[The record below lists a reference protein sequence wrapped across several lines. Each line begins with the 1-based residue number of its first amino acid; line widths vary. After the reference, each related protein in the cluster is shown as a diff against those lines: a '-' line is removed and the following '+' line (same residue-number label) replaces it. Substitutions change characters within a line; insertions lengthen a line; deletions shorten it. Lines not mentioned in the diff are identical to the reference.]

1 MDSMDYP
8 SIKEAWI
15 YSNEKIFELRAAVA
29 KSRKIDKAVS
39 VVTVGSFARREA
51 SRCSDLDF
59 FIISEKAISDDD
71 SKKMCEEISR
81 IAKRLNIRDPSPG
94 GAFAQCTTSS
104 GLLSKIGGASDSN
117 KSLTLRMLFLLES
130 EWLSGQDYYDKTFS
144 DAVVRYIGDSITQH
158 QLCLFLLNDII
169 RYYRTICV
177 DFEQKTSGSGG
188 KSWGDRNIKLMFSRK
203 LLYFSGIISVAET
216 AQHTCGKKREILA
229 DCLRKT
235 PIKRISAVCENHSA
249 QVLSRYNDFLKF
261 LSDPESRASL
271 ADTTAD
277 RNCHSE
283 SFRLMKNGGHHF
295 SWELDRLLSLVYHS
309 GHPIHHALKF

>member
-1 MDSMDYP
+1 MGWTNYP
-8 SIKEAWI
+8 GIKEAWT
-15 YSNEKIFELRAAVA
+15 YSNEKISELRAAVA
-29 KSRKIDKAVS
+29 KSRKIDKSVS

-59 FIISEKAISDDD
+59 FIISDKTISEDD
-71 SKKMCEEISR
+71 SRVMCEEMSR
-81 IAKRLNIRDPSPG
+81 IAKRLGIRDPSPG
-94 GAFAQCTTSS
+94 GAFAQCTTGSA
-104 GLLSKIGGASDSN
+104 LLSKIGGASDSN

-130 EWLSGQDYYDKTFS
+130 EWLSGQDYYEKTFK
-144 DAVVRYIGDSITQH
+144 DAVIRYIGDLITQH

-177 DFEQKTSGSGG
+177 DFEQKTSGTGG

-203 LLYFSGIISVAET
+203 LLYFIGIISVAET
-216 AQHTCGKKREILA
+216 AQHTCEKKREILA

-235 PIKRISAVCENHSA
+235 PIERIAMVCQIHSA
-249 QVLSRYNDFLKF
+249 QVLDRYDGFLKF
-261 LSDPESRASL
+261 LSDPGNRASL
-271 ADTTAD
+271 AGTTAD
-277 RNCHSE
+277 RSCHSE

-295 SWELDRLLSLVYHS
+295 SWELDRLLGLVYHS